1 MQKQRARNLDERL
14 DDLQEA
20 ITEQLTIIKALAT
33 SQALA
38 VEQQG
43 QTFLAQM
50 NTDSLLR
57 KVNLNVVTVVKTTDA
72 ILGISKRTEALVKAA
87 AKRDYWTLLGLFV
100 DPWCC
105 LYAYMLLHPIA
116 PITVE
121 HIASVWQFALFAYR
135 LGSIAED
142 IIRSALTA
150 TSLGGVVTLYFTSP
164 YKALYYFYW
173 LNRAFVY
180 GEIQASRGF
189 ALDLTLSLPNC
200 PYELR
205 ARSFVCI
212 ADYTVSSVGL
222 VLYSLKTAIMNSD
235 VAMEVSTIFSL
246 EWAIWYSI
254 LKAIY
259 DCITGALYSLLPARL
274 KYFF

>member
-14 DDLQEA
+14 DDMQEA
-20 ITEQLTIIKALAT
+20 ITEQLMIIKALAT

-57 KVNLNVVTVVKTTDA
+57 KVNLNVVTVVKTTDS
-72 ILGISKRTEALVKAA
+72 ILGISKRTEALVTAA
-87 AKRDYWTLLGLFV
+87 RTRDYWTFAGLFL

-105 LYAYMLLHPIA
+105 LYAYILLHPVA
-116 PITVE
+116 PISTE
-121 HIASVWQFALFAYR
+121 RIISAWQFILFAYR
-135 LGSIAED
+135 LASIVED
-142 IIRSALTA
+142 IIRSAMIA

-164 YKALYYFYW
+164 YKALYYLYW

-180 GEIQASRGF
+180 GEIQASRGLIF
-189 ALDLTLSLPNC
+189 DITLPVPACSK
-200 PYELR
+200 ELS
-205 ARSFVCI
+205 AKSFVCV
-212 ADYTVSSVGL
+212 ADFTVTCTGL
-222 VLYSLKTAIMNSD
+222 ALYSLKTAIMNSD
-235 VAMEVSTIFSL
+235 VALELSTLFSL

-254 LKAIY
+254 LKFIY
-259 DCITGALYSLLPARL
+259 DCIAGALYSMLPPRL